1 MSCLASP
8 DLLSCTQCPLHSTRK
23 AVVPGHGNPHARI
36 MLVAEAPGKVEEEHR
51 EPQPLVGP
59 AGRRLN
65 MILERVPL
73 DRASLWLTNT
83 VKCKAPSN
91 DLRPYPNTVILCPQL
106 WLDGEIKTIKPTVI
120 VSLGATAGARWFPG
134 YTASEMAGMQRV
146 LPDGTCVV
154 GSFHPSHG
162 LRRGGDWNTIDA
174 SIKRS
179 LVRAKELIEGNN

>member
-1 MSCLASP
+1 MTCLASP
-8 DLLSCTQCPLHSTRK
+8 DLLSCTQCPLHETRK
-23 AVVPGHGNPHARI
+23 VVVPGHGNPHARI

-106 WLDGEIKTIKPTVI
+106 WLDKEIAEVKPLCI
-120 VSLGATAGARWFPG
+120 VTLGATSGARYFPG
-134 YTASEMAGMQRV
+134 LRVMEMAELQRV
-146 LPDGTCVV
+146 LPDGTVVV
-154 GSFHPSHG
+154 GSPHPSYA
-162 LRRGGDWNTIDA
+162 LRTGGEWNRIDE
-174 SIKRS
+174 SIRKS
-179 LVRAKELIEGNN
+179 LLRAKEIVDES